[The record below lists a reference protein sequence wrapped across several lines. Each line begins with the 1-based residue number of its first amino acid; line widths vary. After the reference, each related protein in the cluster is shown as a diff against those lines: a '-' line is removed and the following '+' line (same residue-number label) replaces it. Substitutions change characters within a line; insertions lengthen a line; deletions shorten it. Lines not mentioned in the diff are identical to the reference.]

1 MIFMCTVLL
10 ARQIFPPDPFVREPK
25 SDRRPGNM
33 SGTSLNRIPL
43 YDLPGCMRCKL
54 VRRATAF
61 IPDMCRL
68 GRFIDELVSFALLGL
83 GYGGTDGK
91 AFRGQI

>member
-1 MIFMCTVLL
+1 
-10 ARQIFPPDPFVREPK
+10 
-25 SDRRPGNM
+25 
-33 SGTSLNRIPL
+33 
-43 YDLPGCMRCKL
+43 MRCKL

>member
-1 MIFMCTVLL
+1 
-10 ARQIFPPDPFVREPK
+10 
-25 SDRRPGNM
+25 
-33 SGTSLNRIPL
+33 
-43 YDLPGCMRCKL
+43 MRCKL

-91 AFRGQI
+91 AFRGQIWHGLWCKGGLAVDRYK